1 MQKKIEYLKTLPK
14 KRIAVGVLL
23 FNDSNQLLVL
33 KPSYKDHW
41 TIPGG
46 VVNEYESPI
55 DTAIRE
61 AKEEIGIDIKL
72 SKCLLIDF
80 TKNQLDGFL
89 SESLQLIFLG
99 EKISDDDIK
108 NIIIGNDEI
117 IESKFVHFEE
127 ALKILSANISKR
139 LNRLNG
145 NFEKFVFMENGIPI
159 I

>member
-23 FNDSNQLLVL
+23 FNDDNQLLVL

-46 VVNEYESPI
+46 VVNEYES
-55 DTAIRE
+55 
-61 AKEEIGIDIKL
+61 
-72 SKCLLIDF
+72 LID
-80 TKNQLDGFL
+80 
-89 SESLQLIFLG
+89 
-99 EKISDDDIK
+99 
-108 NIIIGNDEI
+108 NDEI

-127 ALKILSANISKR
+127 ALKILSANTSKR